1 MSRINQRLRFAT
13 VTAVSALVSL
23 LLSVNVA
30 ASGSTKVGLAWP
42 GINDPSDLVNFVTP
56 NTKL

>member
-1 MSRINQRLRFAT
+1 MSRFNHQLRL

-23 LLSVNVA
+23 FLSVNVD

-42 GINDPSDLVNFVTP
+42 GINNPSDLVNFITP